1 MTTIEDR
8 LREGARDVQ
17 AAIANM
23 EQRTLSGSP
32 HRPEPAVAFVAVFL
46 AVLMIG
52 FMVVMLRGES
62 ASSVVSQ
69 PPAQT
74 VTTTSL
80 VDDSGIPRSL
90 LDYWALEGT
99 LESVGD
105 EDVWLCPSWP
115 SVGGYSV
122 QVAEDSIPEEFI
134 LSLPDV
140 EPIEV
145 SNWAERPICRQ
156 PHVLVLFALADGKT
170 LASGVLAGMAVW
182 PQVTRFN
189 DPCCLTETTMAFVG
203 GPVTEPTINGHPAL
217 LHLHAETGHISVWWV
232 DASGTPMYAETS
244 GLSQERVLELV
255 GSIDI
260 DPVAHRAAVDAD
272 ALEDLQ
278 VFSDRESVG
287 VWERSYS
294 RAVVYSI
301 DGLEVAVTTSLDASF
316 DAYAR
321 FAPYVKGLSIVEV
334 HDRPA
339 VWIPV
344 DSGFLI
350 FSNADDIQVVIH
362 GAPDLDEAIALAEQ
376 LG

>member
-8 LREGARDVQ
+8 LREGARDVH
-17 AAIANM
+17 AAIASM
-23 EQRTLSGSP
+23 EQRTLSGSSR
-32 HRPEPAVAFVAVFL
+32 RPQPAAAFVAVFL

-52 FMVVMLRGES
+52 FVVVMLRGES
-62 ASSVVSQ
+62 TSSLVSP

-105 EDVWLCPSWP
+105 EDAWLCPSWP

-122 QVAEDSIPEEFI
+122 QVAEDDIPEEFR

-170 LASGVLAGMAVW
+170 LASGVHAGMAVW
-182 PQVTRFN
+182 PQVSRFN
-189 DPCCLTETTMAFVG
+189 DICCSTETTLAFVG
-203 GPVTEPTINGHPAL
+203 GPVTELTINDHPAR

-232 DASGTPMYAETS
+232 DASGTPMYAESS
-244 GLSQERVLELV
+244 GLSQERVFDLV

-260 DPVAHRAAVDAD
+260 DPVTHRAAVDAD

-287 VWERSYS
+287 VWERAYS
-294 RAVVYSI
+294 RAVGYSI
-301 DGLEVAVTTSLDASF
+301 DGFEVVVTTSRDASF

-321 FAPYVKGLSIVEV
+321 FAPYVKDLSLVEV

-344 DSGFLI
+344 DSNFLM
-350 FSNADDIQVVIH
+350 FSNPGGIQVVIH
-362 GAPDLDEAIALAEQ
+362 GAPNLDEAIALAEQ

>member
-1 MTTIEDR
+1 
-8 LREGARDVQ
+8 
-17 AAIANM
+17 
-23 EQRTLSGSP
+23 
-32 HRPEPAVAFVAVFL
+32 
-46 AVLMIG
+46 
-52 FMVVMLRGES
+52 
-62 ASSVVSQ
+62 
-69 PPAQT
+69 
-74 VTTTSL
+74 
-80 VDDSGIPRSL
+80 
-90 LDYWALEGT
+90 
-99 LESVGD
+99 
-105 EDVWLCPSWP
+105 
-115 SVGGYSV
+115 
-122 QVAEDSIPEEFI
+122 
-134 LSLPDV
+134 
-140 EPIEV
+140 
-145 SNWAERPICRQ
+145 
-156 PHVLVLFALADGKT
+156 
-170 LASGVLAGMAVW
+170 
-182 PQVTRFN
+182 
-189 DPCCLTETTMAFVG
+189 
-203 GPVTEPTINGHPAL
+203 
-217 LHLHAETGHISVWWV
+217 
-232 DASGTPMYAETS
+232 MYAETS

-255 GSIDI
+255 SSIDI

>member
-1 MTTIEDR
+1 MTTIDDR

-17 AAIANM
+17 AAIASM
-23 EQRTLSGSP
+23 EQRTLSGSSR
-32 HRPEPAVAFVAVFL
+32 RPQPAAAFVAVFL

-62 ASSVVSQ
+62 TSSVVAH
-69 PPAQT
+69 PPAQA

-122 QVAEDSIPEEFI
+122 PVAEDSIPEEFI
-134 LSLPDV
+134 LSLPNV

-145 SNWAERPICRQ
+145 SNLAERPICRQ
-156 PHVLVLFALADGKT
+156 PHVLVLFAVADGKT
-170 LASGVLAGMAVW
+170 LESGVLAGMAVW

-189 DPCCLTETTMAFVG
+189 DDCCGSETTMAFVG
-203 GPVTEPTINGHPAL
+203 GPVTELTINEQPAL
-217 LHLHAETGHISVWWV
+217 LHLLAATGHISIWWV
-232 DASGTPMYAETS
+232 DASRTPMYAESS

-255 GSIDI
+255 GSINI
-260 DPVAHRAAVDAD
+260 DPVTHRAAVDAD
-272 ALEDLQ
+272 ALQDLQ

-287 VWERSYS
+287 VWERGYS
-294 RAVVYSI
+294 RAAVYSI
-301 DGLEVAVTTSLDASF
+301 DGFEVVVTTSRDASF
-316 DAYAR
+316 DPYAR
-321 FAPYVKGLSIVEV
+321 FAPYVKDLSLVEV

-344 DSGFLI
+344 DSNFLM
-350 FSNADDIQVVIH
+350 FGNSGGIQVVIH
-362 GAPDLDEAIALAEQ
+362 GSPSLEEAIALAEQ